1 MDLRLE
7 LELFL
12 HKFLLWFSME
22 SVSILTFNFYF
33 QSGLR
38 LFSAC
43 LFWTVLCCINGFQ
56 LSSLSWILFLFNL
69 VDTIVH
75 PVDTELSCGYRNV
88 DIIFIAS

>member
-1 MDLRLE
+1 
-7 LELFL
+7 
-12 HKFLLWFSME
+12 ME
-22 SVSILTFNFYF
+22 SVSILTFNFIFSLVYVVVDMGF
-33 QSGLR
+33 WGLGGSCQSMCD
-38 LFSAC
+38 LFSAS

-56 LSSLSWILFLFNL
+56 LSILSWILFLFNL